1 MPRSTRRQTSSRRT
15 QRKTTKDRKPYESPR
30 LTTYGDLARLTQGGA
45 GPARDGGS
53 GAPKSKPAG
62 GA

>member
-1 MPRSTRRQTSSRRT
+1 MPRPTKQPTSSGGAR
-15 QRKTTKDRKPYESPR
+15 RKTTQERKPYQSPR
-30 LTTYGDLARLTQGGA
+30 LTTYGDLARLTQGSA

-53 GAPKSKPAG
+53 GAPKSKPSG